1 MCRDVC
7 HLRNGAGFHSP
18 QPSVDDAVVPGWQI
32 TLPHAP
38 HGQLHAQQRHRA
50 ARQLHTRTD
59 ALMLATCTRTGRAP
73 PATASTE
80 TVLGAAAAGAVKAA
94 AAVVTS
100 ARGGLK
106 S

>member
-1 MCRDVC
+1 MTQLCP
-7 HLRNGAGFHSP
+7 AGKSHSH
-18 QPSVDDAVVPGWQI
+18 
-32 TLPHAP
+32 TLPT
-38 HGQLHAQQRHRA
+38 GNS
-50 ARQLHTRTD
+50 TRSSVTGPPANSTP
-59 ALMLATCTRTGRAP
+59 ALTPSCSPPITCTRTGRAP